1 MPKVLRNKK
10 KKNTKFYIYVLFG
23 MVITFTI
30 LITVH
35 QLTSAGLTLF
45 FPNPAPQVIP
55 GLREWQGGTGTFTM
69 GMTSRIT
76 VDPAYAT
83 QLQET
88 AQVFQSDLFQVTGH
102 PLQIVT
108 SSSPAGGDF
117 FLTLR
122 NRDPVIGN
130 EGYLFQVGDNV
141 VISAHTSAGIFYG
154 TRTALQILLQDPT
167 RIHIGREVAR
177 DYPKCK
183 VRGFMLD
190 VARKFFSIGALEDYV
205 KMLSWYKMNV
215 FHLHLNDNEMDAGN
229 SPDWMHKYAAFRLNS
244 DRFKGLAAKDGSYT
258 RQDMRELQDVAR
270 QHAVTIVPEID
281 TPAHA
286 LAFTQYRSDLASQKY
301 SKEFLD
307 LENPNTYTFMNA
319 IWDEFLPWFDAPQV
333 HIGEDEYAL
342 SDANRYRQ
350 FINTY
355 DSYLKSKGKTAEMW
369 GSLTKMQSSVMVNK
383 DIVID
388 VWNNSW
394 ANPVDMVRQG
404 FQIINAN
411 DNLLYI
417 VPRAGYYHDY
427 LDTKLLYQKWE
438 PYIFDL
444 ANPGMTLSPNDPHL
458 LGGLFAVW
466 NDKLSSVISD
476 LDVYERVKAAMP
488 TLGEKMW
495 SGTTNVMIYEQFQQ
509 LAENIGVAPGTSF
522 PVLSL
527 PNANSTYLPPFLNLL
542 MIRKSFGS
550 LIRGTML

>member
-1 MPKVLRNKK
+1 
-10 KKNTKFYIYVLFG
+10 
-23 MVITFTI
+23 
-30 LITVH
+30 
-35 QLTSAGLTLF
+35 
-45 FPNPAPQVIP
+45 
-55 GLREWQGGTGTFTM
+55 
-69 GMTSRIT
+69 
-76 VDPAYAT
+76 
-83 QLQET
+83 
-88 AQVFQSDLFQVTGH
+88 
-102 PLQIVT
+102 
-108 SSSPAGGDF
+108 
-117 FLTLR
+117 
-122 NRDPVIGN
+122 
-130 EGYLFQVGDNV
+130 
-141 VISAHTSAGIFYG
+141 
-154 TRTALQILLQDPT
+154 
-167 RIHIGREVAR
+167 
-177 DYPKCK
+177 
-183 VRGFMLD
+183 
-190 VARKFFSIGALEDYV
+190 
-205 KMLSWYKMNV
+205 
-215 FHLHLNDNEMDAGN
+215 
-229 SPDWMHKYAAFRLNS
+229 
-244 DRFKGLAAKDGSYT
+244 
-258 RQDMRELQDVAR
+258 MRELQDVAR

-307 LENPNTYTFMNA
+307 LANPNTYTFMNA

-333 HIGEDEYAL
+333 HIGEDEYAF

-427 LDTKLLYQKWE
+427 LDTKLLYEKWE

-444 ANPGMTLSPNDPHL
+444 ANPGMNLSPNDPHL
-458 LGGLFAVW
+458 LGGMFAVW
-466 NDKLSSVISD
+466 NDKLGSVVSD

-542 MIRKSFGS
+542 MIRISFGS
-550 LIRGTML
+550 LIRGTLL